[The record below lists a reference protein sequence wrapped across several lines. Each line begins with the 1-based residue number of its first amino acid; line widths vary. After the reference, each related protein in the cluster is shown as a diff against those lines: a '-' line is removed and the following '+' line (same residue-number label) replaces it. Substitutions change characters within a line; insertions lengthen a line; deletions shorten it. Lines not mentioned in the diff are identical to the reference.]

1 MYIPSFWK
9 KFNFSLD
16 TFQSKNENTVRST
29 ILLKIEHICL
39 EKIPNYNNGNMWV
52 VDFWII
58 FVTFAYLYFPCLK

>member
-1 MYIPSFWK
+1 MK
-9 KFNFSLD
+9 K
-16 TFQSKNENTVRST
+16 TVRST

-58 FVTFAYLYFPCLK
+58 FMLLLLTSIFHV